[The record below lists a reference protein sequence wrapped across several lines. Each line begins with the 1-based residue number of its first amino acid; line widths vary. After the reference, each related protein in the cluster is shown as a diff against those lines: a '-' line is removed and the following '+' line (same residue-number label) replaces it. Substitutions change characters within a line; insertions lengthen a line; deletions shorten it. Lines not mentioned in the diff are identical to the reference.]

1 MKFLLHYPHPLQIQQ
16 KKTIVIIFLV
26 VKKKSDSVF
35 MRSVCARGKNK
46 QQKPP
51 DLSLSPSLFTFT
63 FFFISKK
70 MPIPSITVCESV
82 KQHSKLILIEP
93 KPSVQKQVSS
103 DISNKR
109 YYKPNSLTG
118 LYTGSRFK
126 GYQKCGTNSY
136 EVVVEIQVP
145 LMKT

>member
-1 MKFLLHYPHPLQIQQ
+1 
-16 KKTIVIIFLV
+16 
-26 VKKKSDSVF
+26 
-35 MRSVCARGKNK
+35 
-46 QQKPP
+46 
-51 DLSLSPSLFTFT
+51 
-63 FFFISKK
+63 

-82 KQHSKLILIEP
+82 KKHSKLILIEP
-93 KPSVQKQVSS
+93 KPSVQKQVFS

-109 YYKPNSLTG
+109 YYKPNRLTG